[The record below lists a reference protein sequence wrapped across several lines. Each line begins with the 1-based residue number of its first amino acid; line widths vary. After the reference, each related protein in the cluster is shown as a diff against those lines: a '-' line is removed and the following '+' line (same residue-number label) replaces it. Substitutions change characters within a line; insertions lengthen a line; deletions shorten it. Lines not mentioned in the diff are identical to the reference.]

1 MRNVFMDK
9 VSRHKQRVW
18 VLQILYGL
26 DIRKKLDLENAQKS
40 YSKFIEEQGVIN
52 QKLYAEELL
61 YGIIAEL
68 EILDAQLNEYAIDW
82 TVKRMPAV
90 DRNILRIAV
99 YEIQNDIP
107 PGVAINEAV
116 KIAKKFAEDSSPS
129 FINGIL
135 AKFA

>member
-1 MRNVFMDK
+1 MDK
-9 VSRHKQRVW
+9 VSRHKQRIW

-26 DIRKKLDLENAQKS
+26 DIRKKLNIENAKKS
-40 YSKFIEEQGVIN
+40 YSSFIEEQGVKN
-52 QKLYAEELL
+52 NGLYAENIL

-68 EILDAQLNEYAIDW
+68 EILDAQINQYAIDW

-99 YEIQNDIP
+99 YEMENDIP

>member
-1 MRNVFMDK
+1 MDK
-9 VSRHKQRVW
+9 VSRHKQRIW

-40 YSKFIEEQGVIN
+40 YRQFIKEKGVTEEN
-52 QKLYAEELL
+52 LYAEDLL
-61 YGIIAEL
+61 YGIITEV
-68 EILDAQLNEYAIDW
+68 EILDAQINEYAIDW

-99 YEIQNDIP
+99 YEIQNEIP

>member
-1 MRNVFMDK
+1 
-9 VSRHKQRVW
+9 

-40 YSKFIEEQGVIN
+40 YSKFIKEKGIIN

>member
-1 MRNVFMDK
+1 MDK
-9 VSRHKQRVW
+9 VSRHKQRIW

-52 QKLYAEELL
+52 NELYAEDLL

-68 EILDAQLNEYAIDW
+68 EILDAQINEYAIDW